1 MTTTTADPKEGQPTA
16 SKTQSWT
23 RGSRE
28 LLYHAL
34 VQDRVLQKVYPG
46 IMHFLLFWGF
56 VIQIVGT
63 IIAILQYPLFV
74 PFTIT
79 FPQNTAY
86 LGYEFIMD
94 FAGIMILVG
103 GLMAV
108 FRRLVMR
115 PKYLENRW
123 DDWYALILIF
133 TLAILG
139 FCAAGFRIMVTQPE
153 WRTWAPIGNL
163 FAAFFASLNFGE
175 QFHDAIHQTYFW
187 SHIVV
192 GLVFLGSIPFT
203 KLRHMVTGPLKIFLQ
218 PDRPTGA
225 LEPIE
230 NIEEVEKL
238 GAGQVDEFAP
248 ILMLDFDA
256 CVQCGRCEDVCPSTF
271 SEMPYSPRVLIRDIR
286 DAVHTS
292 MINPNGKNPAAI
304 FDDVMDKEYPWYCTT
319 CGACIEACPLFVNP
333 VDSVY
338 ELRRY
343 LTLTTGEIPGA
354 VGEALMGMERRGN
367 PWSMPKENHAPY
379 AKELGVRVLQP
390 GEQVETLLY
399 LGCAFGYDTRSQ
411 QAGREL
417 IKILQAGEVDFGILG
432 QAEACCGET
441 ARRLGHEYLFQVMAE
456 ENITTFGSISFERI
470 VTPCAHCFNTLKN
483 EYPQFGGNYEVIH
496 HTELLSQLLSDS
508 QIKVRESADHHH
520 FTFHDSCYLGRYN
533 QIYEDPRKALRS
545 ITNLEIREME
555 RKKENGFCC
564 GGGGG
569 HMWMEIDPDTRI
581 NHRRLDEAVNQVQA
595 DTIIT
600 ACPYCLIMFE
610 DAISSKGIGETVRAM
625 DISEVI
631 SNNIHPG
638 GGPSTG
644 E

>member
-1 MTTTTADPKEGQPTA
+1 MTSTDTNQPKPTP
-16 SKTQSWT
+16 SKTSRWS
-23 RGSRE
+23 RGAKE
-28 LLYHAL
+28 LFLHAL
-34 VQDRVLQKVYPG
+34 VQDRVIQKIYPG
-46 IMHFLLFWGF
+46 LMHLMIFWGF

-63 IIAILQYPLFV
+63 IIALLQYPLFL
-74 PFTIT
+74 PFDIS
-79 FPQNTAY
+79 FPREATYVGFELA
-86 LGYEFIMD
+86 MD
-94 FAGIMILVG
+94 IAGVMIIVG

-108 FRRLVMR
+108 FRRIVMR
-115 PKYLENRW
+115 PTSLENRW
-123 DDWYALILIF
+123 DDWYALVLVF
-133 TLAILG
+133 TLPILG
-139 FCAAGFRIMVTQPE
+139 FCSEGFRIMASQPE
-153 WRTWAPIGNL
+153 WRSWAPIGNL
-163 FAAFFASLNFGE
+163 FASLFSSLNIGE
-175 QFHDAIHQTYFW
+175 QTYDAIHQTFFW
-187 SHIVV
+187 GHVV
-192 GLVFLGSIPFT
+192 TGLVFLGSIPFT
-203 KLRHMVTGPLKIFLQ
+203 KLRHMVTGPLKIFFQ

-230 NIEEVEKL
+230 NIEDVEKL
-238 GAGQVDEFAP
+238 GAGQVDEFSP

-271 SEMPYSPRVLIRDIR
+271 SGMPYSPRVLIRDIR
-286 DAVHTS
+286 DSVHTTLV
-292 MINPNGKNPAAI
+292 NPNGKDPGSI
-304 FDDVMDKEYPWYCTT
+304 FDEVMEKEYPWYCTT

-343 LTLTTGEIPGA
+343 LTLTTGDIPGA

-390 GEQVETLLY
+390 NDEVDTLLY

-417 IKILQAGEVDFGILG
+417 IKILQAAKLDFGILG
-432 QAEACCGET
+432 PAEACCGET

-456 ENITTFGSISFERI
+456 ENIATFNSISFNKI

-483 EYPQFGGNYEVIH
+483 EYPQFGGNYAVLH
-496 HTELLSQLLSDS
+496 HTELLAELLRENR
-508 QIKVRESADHHH
+508 IKFGKNGDNRS

-533 QIYEDPRKALRS
+533 KIYEDPRQILNTIPGLELTEMPRS
-545 ITNLEIREME
+545 
-555 RKKENGFCC
+555 KKNAFC

-581 NHRRLDEAVNQVQA
+581 NHRRLDEVVNQAQA
-595 DTIIT
+595 DTVIT

-610 DAISSKGIGETVRAM
+610 DAISSKGIGETVKAM
-625 DISEVI
+625 DIAEII
-631 SNNIHPG
+631 SNNMQTE
-638 GGPSTG
+638 GGPSSG